1 MSLMMTSRTGFRFL
15 FGAIFT
21 VVLLLIACSEN
32 KGPPGRAETNSDKAF
47 ITVSRDALQSGFIKV
62 GPVSRGLVPEVLQV
76 TGRITVNENRTTR
89 VGAMVEGRVMYVY
102 ANVGDRVHEDAKLAH
117 LRSHEVDS
125 ARAEYARLNAEL
137 TQRKAEREFAR
148 ATLGRIT
155 RLHDLKVASLEQV
168 ERAKTDLRMAKAGV
182 TAVLADIGRLEERLD
197 QLGVSAEGADEEY
210 RRGKPRTNPEEQYR
224 ELVPVRAPLAGSI
237 LQRFI
242 SPGMVVNTTSDL
254 FEISDLTSLWVKA
267 QVPERYLSHLQ
278 VGKPVQIQ
286 VRAYGNESF
295 HADISQIG
303 DVLDPETRTIQV
315 RCQLDNEQMR
325 LKPEMYATI
334 SFSIGDAIKALVIPV
349 TAVQELDGESTVFV
363 FKEPNRFESRKVVL
377 EVQAE
382 GMAAV
387 RDGLMEGEIIAVEG
401 SFLLKSEKLK
411 ADMTTSE

>member
-1 MSLMMTSRTGFRFL
+1 MRTDRTSLNLLYRTL
-15 FGAIFT
+15 FAA
-21 VVLLLIACSEN
+21 LLLIAACSEN
-32 KGPPGRAETNSDKAF
+32 KAPPEPAETNSDKDL
-47 ITVSRDALQSGFIKV
+47 ITVSADALQNGFIKLEPV
-62 GPVSRGLVPEVLQV
+62 GRGLVPEVVQV
-76 TGRITVNENRTTR
+76 PGRVTVNENRTVR

-102 ANVGDRVHEDAKLAH
+102 ANVGDRVPKDAKLAY
-117 LRSHEVDS
+117 LQSHEVDN

-148 ATLGRIT
+148 SALGRIT

-168 ERAKTDLRMAKAGV
+168 QRAKTDLRMAKAGV
-182 TAVLADIGRLEERLD
+182 TAVLAGIGRLEERLD

-210 RRGKPRTNPEEQYR
+210 SRGKPRTSPEEQYR

-242 SPGMVVNTTSDL
+242 SPGMVVNSTSDL
-254 FEISDLTSLWVKA
+254 FEISDLTSLWINA

-286 VRAYGNESF
+286 VRAYGGEAF
-295 HADISQIG
+295 RADISQIG
-303 DVLDPETRTIQV
+303 DVLDPETRTILM
-315 RCQLDNEQMR
+315 RCQLDNEQRR

-334 SFSIGDAIKALVIPV
+334 SFSIGDARKALVIPV
-349 TAVQELDGESTVFV
+349 NAIQDLNGESTVFV
-363 FKEPNRFESRKVVL
+363 FKEPNRFEPRKVVL
-377 EVQAE
+377 AGHAE
-382 GMAAV
+382 GRAAV
-387 RDGLMEGEIIAVEG
+387 REGLSEGETIATEG